1 MNPTFCVK
9 SNNSLPTPRC
19 FTLFLKVL
27 KSMIHFDLTFVWS
40 VNTSSSSWGFPGSSV
55 SKESACSAGDSGLIP
70 GSGRSPGKRNG
81 NPLQYSCLEN
91 PMDRGTWWATV
102 HGVARARHNLAT
114 KLPPEMKCEVYVE
127 AFFFCLWTSNRTC
140 LIFQRHI
147 YSASWS
153 DFGFPDS
160 SVGKKST
167 CNAGDPSLIPGLGK
181 STGEGIGYPR
191 QVCWASLVAQLVKN
205 LPVMRETWVRSLGW
219 EDPLEKG
226 KATHFSILA
235 WRIPWTI

>member
-127 AFFFCLWTSNRTC
+127 AFFFAYGH
-140 LIFQRHI
+140 LIGLVWFFKDTFIQHHDQTL
-147 YSASWS
+147 A
-153 DFGFPDS
+153 
-160 SVGKKST
+160 
-167 CNAGDPSLIPGLGK
+167 SLI
-181 STGEGIGYPR
+181 
-191 QVCWASLVAQLVKN
+191 AQLVKN
-205 LPVMRETWVRSLGW
+205 LPAMQET
-219 EDPLEKG
+219 
-226 KATHFSILA
+226 
-235 WRIPWTI
+235 